1 MPNRRSIITS
11 TNPRASG
18 NTIYSLQESTMTQ
31 VSQFPQDLIG
41 TWTLVAFE
49 SHDVDTNHTIYP
61 FGEQAIG
68 FIIYTNDGF
77 MSAQLMN
84 PSLRSDEESQDDFAE
99 SMGQFL
105 AYSGPFEI
113 SDPASAKDNS
123 VKVTHHLEVSS
134 YPTWLGSR
142 QERVATIVGDI
153 LYLSI
158 EEPVVTEVRI
168 QPGPNIPRLD

>member
-1 MPNRRSIITS
+1 M
-11 TNPRASG
+11 A
-18 NTIYSLQESTMTQ
+18 Q

-41 TWTLVAFE
+41 TWTLVRFE
-49 SHDVDTNHTIYP
+49 SHDVDTSHTIYP
-61 FGEQAIG
+61 FGEKAKG
-68 FIIYTNDGF
+68 FIIYTSDGF

-84 PSLRSDEESQDDFAE
+84 PSLGSDGKSQDDFAQ

-113 SDPASAKDNS
+113 SDPAFAKEDS

-134 YPTWLGSR
+134 YPVWLGSR

-153 LYLSI
+153 LHLSI
-158 EEPVVTEVRI
+158 EEPVATEVRI
-168 QPGPNIPRLD
+168 QPGPKMLRFD